1 MKLRFTAS
9 NINSIDIKI
18 MIRFFLFRKIP
29 TMLIE
34 NKTAPN
40 IKKWDSVS
48 KMPPDY
54 SPHVA
59 ANPTAT
65 TLFFTSIA
73 LYAIE

>member
-1 MKLRFTAS
+1 
-9 NINSIDIKI
+9 
-18 MIRFFLFRKIP
+18 
-29 TMLIE
+29 MLIE

-59 ANPTAT
+59 AKPSAT

>member
-29 TMLIE
+29 TMLIA

-40 IKKWDSVS
+40 IRKWDSVN
-48 KMPPDY
+48 KVPP
-54 SPHVA
+54 
-59 ANPTAT
+59 
-65 TLFFTSIA
+65 
-73 LYAIE
+73 